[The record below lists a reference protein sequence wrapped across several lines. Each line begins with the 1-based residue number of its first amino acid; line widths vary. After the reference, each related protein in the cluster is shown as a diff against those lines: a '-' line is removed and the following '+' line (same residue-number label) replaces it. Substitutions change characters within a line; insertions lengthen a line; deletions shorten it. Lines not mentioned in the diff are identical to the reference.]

1 MKYVLVS
8 GGVISGIG
16 KASSSGLLLKTTGLK
31 VTAIKIDPYLNVDAG
46 TLGPLEHGE
55 CFVLKDGG
63 ESDLDLGNYE
73 RYLNLN
79 LTNENNITTGKI
91 YKAVIERERKGDYI
105 GRTVQVVPHITDAIQ
120 DWIQRVARIP
130 VDDSSEEPDVCI
142 IELGGTVGDI
152 ESMPFVEAL
161 TQFRYKVGKGNL
173 VNIHVSYVPIINGE
187 EKTKPTQHAIR
198 QMRSAGLIPDLIACR
213 CERALNEATTQKIA
227 RSCQVQFEQVV
238 TVRDIETIYQVPLLL
253 EEQGLLDRLR
263 EALMLDQLSLPPTLV
278 SKGSN
283 LWKVWKKTVV
293 SKPYLEPVNIAL
305 VGKYIALPDSYLSVI
320 KALEHSA
327 MRCNRKLNLVWIDAE
342 HLEDATLQSDPTTYH
357 RAWSQL
363 TIASGCVS
371 GMVKAAKWARECKV
385 PYLGIC
391 LGMQVAVI
399 EAARNI
405 CGYGDATSE
414 EFDANAEHRVVIF
427 MPEGSKEIMGGTM
440 RLGTKTTHFQPES
453 EWSKLRALYGDG
465 AVMEER
471 HRHRYEVNPDYVE
484 ELERAGL
491 NFIGKDETGK
501 RMEVVELKDHPFFVG
516 VQAHPEFTSRV
527 LAPSPTYLGFVAA
540 STGCLDQVIR
550 DIRQQKKLPNEL
562 VNGVNE
568 INLDSLSAQQLS
580 QVKKQL
586 DEELEH
592 LTSSF
597 AQLHAA
603 QSKFRECLRCVQD
616 RNKSPALRE
625 SNPILVPLTNSLY
638 VPGTLSSASHVVVD
652 IGTGFYVEKELKSA
666 ADFYENKVGE
676 LGASIKDLETI
687 VQAKTNNVRV
697 VEEVLRQKMAAGAQ
711 TPPP

>member
-16 KASSSGLLLKTTGLK
+16 KGIIASSSGLLLKTTGLK

-130 VDDSSEEPDVCI
+130 VDDSNEEPDICI

-173 VNIHVSYVPIINGE
+173 VNIHVSYVPIIHGE
-187 EKTKPTQHAIR
+187 EKTKPTQHAIK

-213 CERALNEATTQKIA
+213 CERPLDEATTQKIA
-227 RSCQVQFEQVV
+227 RSCQVEYQQVV

-253 EEQGLLDRLR
+253 EEQGLLNRLR
-263 EALMLDQLSLPPTLV
+263 EALMLDRLSIPPAIV
-278 SKGSN
+278 NKGEG
-283 LWKVWKKTVV
+283 LWKLWKKTVV
-293 SKPYLEPVNIAL
+293 TKPYLEPVTIAL

-327 MRCNRKLNLVWIDAE
+327 MRCNRKLNLCWIDAE
-342 HLEDATLQSDPTTYH
+342 HLEDATLKSDPTTYH
-357 RAWSQL
+357 KAWSQL
-363 TIASGCVS
+363 TVASGCICPGGFGGRGVA
-371 GMVKAAKWARECKV
+371 GMVKAAKWARECKI

-399 EAARNI
+399 EAAQNL
-405 CGYGDATSE
+405 CGYKDATSE

-440 RLGTKTTHFQPES
+440 RLGTKATHFQPGS
-453 EWSKLRALYGDG
+453 EWSKLRALYGG
-465 AVMEER
+465 GTVMEER
-471 HRHRYEVNPDYVE
+471 HRHRYEVNPDYID
-484 ELERAGL
+484 ELEKAGL
-491 NFIGKDETGK
+491 NFVGKDESGK
-501 RMEVVELKDHPFFVG
+501 RMEVVELQDHPFFVG

-527 LAPSPTYLGFVAA
+527 LAPSPTYLGFMAA
-540 STGCLDQVIR
+540 STGCLDNIIQEIH
-550 DIRQQKKLPNEL
+550 QQKEQINGI
-562 VNGVNE
+562 VNGAE
-568 INLDSLSAQQLS
+568 DS
-580 QVKKQL
+580 V
-586 DEELEH
+586 H
-592 LTSSF
+592 F
-597 AQLHAA
+597 
-603 QSKFRECLRCVQD
+603 
-616 RNKSPALRE
+616 
-625 SNPILVPLTNSLY
+625 
-638 VPGTLSSASHVVVD
+638 
-652 IGTGFYVEKELKSA
+652 
-666 ADFYENKVGE
+666 
-676 LGASIKDLETI
+676 
-687 VQAKTNNVRV
+687 
-697 VEEVLRQKMAAGAQ
+697 
-711 TPPP
+711 

>member
-31 VTAIKIDPYLNVDAG
+31 VTIDPYLNVDAG

-120 DWIQRVARIP
+120 EWIQRVAKIP
-130 VDDSSEEPDVCI
+130 VDDSGEEPD
-142 IELGGTVGDI
+142 GGTVGDI

-173 VNIHVSYVPIINGE
+173 VNIHVSYVPVIHGE
-187 EKTKPTQHAIR
+187 EKTKPTQHAIK
-198 QMRSAGLIPDLIACR
+198 QMRSAGLVPDLIACR
-213 CERALNEATTQKIA
+213 CERALDEVTVQKIA
-227 RSCQVQFEQVV
+227 RSCQVEFEQVV

-253 EEQGLLDRLR
+253 EEQGLLARLR
-263 EALMLDQLSLPPTLV
+263 EALLLDQLSLPPSLIH
-278 SKGSN
+278 KGSN
-283 LWKVWKKTVV
+283 LWQLWKKTVV
-293 SKPYLEPVNIAL
+293 SKPYLEPVNVAL

-327 MRCNRKLNLVWIDAE
+327 MRCDRKLNLAWIDAE

-357 RAWSQL
+357 KAWSQL
-363 TIASGCVS
+363 TIASGCIVPGGFGGRGVA
-371 GMVKAAKWARECKV
+371 GMVKAAKWARECKI

-399 EAARNI
+399 EAAQNL
-405 CGYGDATSE
+405 CGLKGATSE
-414 EFDANAEHRVVIF
+414 EFDAQAEHQVVIF

-440 RLGTKTTHFQPES
+440 RLGTKTTHFQAGS
-453 EWSKLRALYGDG
+453 EWSKLRALYGDAAG
-465 AVMEER
+465 MEER
-471 HRHRYEVNPDYVE
+471 HRHRYEVNPDHIE
-484 ELERAGL
+484 ELEKAGL
-491 NFIGKDETGK
+491 NFVGKDESGR

-527 LAPSPTYLGFVAA
+527 LAPSPTYLGFIAA
-540 STGCLDQVIR
+540 TIGCLDQVIQG
-550 DIRQQKKLPNEL
+550 IRQQKHSNKL
-562 VNGVNE
+562 VNGV
-568 INLDSLSAQQLS
+568 
-580 QVKKQL
+580 
-586 DEELEH
+586 DESVH
-592 LTSSF
+592 F
-597 AQLHAA
+597 
-603 QSKFRECLRCVQD
+603 
-616 RNKSPALRE
+616 
-625 SNPILVPLTNSLY
+625 
-638 VPGTLSSASHVVVD
+638 
-652 IGTGFYVEKELKSA
+652 
-666 ADFYENKVGE
+666 
-676 LGASIKDLETI
+676 
-687 VQAKTNNVRV
+687 
-697 VEEVLRQKMAAGAQ
+697 
-711 TPPP
+711 

>member
-16 KASSSGLLLKTTGLK
+16 KGIIASSSGLLLKTTGLK

-120 DWIQRVARIP
+120 DWIQRVAKIP
-130 VDDSSEEPDVCI
+130 VDDSGEEPDVCI

-173 VNIHVSYVPIINGE
+173 VNIHVSYVPIIHGE
-187 EKTKPTQHAIR
+187 EKTKPTQHAIK

-213 CERALNEATTQKIA
+213 CERALDEVTTQKIA
-227 RSCQVQFEQVV
+227 RSCQVEYEQVL

-253 EEQGLLDRLR
+253 EDQGLLDRLR
-263 EALMLDQLSLPPTLV
+263 EALMLDQLSLPHTMV
-278 SKGSN
+278 NKGAN
-283 LWKVWKKTVV
+283 LWQLWKKTVV

-327 MRCNRKLNLVWIDAE
+327 MRCNRKLNLAWIDAE

-357 RAWSQL
+357 KAWSQL
-363 TIASGCVS
+363 TVASGCICPGGFGGRGVP
-371 GMVKAAKWARECKV
+371 GMVKAAKWARECKI

-399 EAARNI
+399 EAAQNL
-405 CGYGDATSE
+405 CGYKDAASE
-414 EFDANAEHRVVIF
+414 EFDLNSEHRVVIF

-440 RLGTKTTHFQPES
+440 RLGTKTTYFQAGS
-453 EWSKLRALYGDG
+453 EWSKLRALYGD
-465 AVMEER
+465 VSTMEER
-471 HRHRYEVNPDYVE
+471 HRHRYEVNPDYVD
-484 ELERAGL
+484 ELEKAGL

-501 RMEVVELKDHPFFVG
+501 RMEAVELKDHPFFVG

-540 STGCLDQVIR
+540 TIGCLDQVIQE
-550 DIRQQKKLPNEL
+550 IRQQKKHADKL
-562 VNGVNE
+562 VNGV
-568 INLDSLSAQQLS
+568 
-580 QVKKQL
+580 
-586 DEELEH
+586 DESVH
-592 LTSSF
+592 F
-597 AQLHAA
+597 
-603 QSKFRECLRCVQD
+603 
-616 RNKSPALRE
+616 
-625 SNPILVPLTNSLY
+625 
-638 VPGTLSSASHVVVD
+638 
-652 IGTGFYVEKELKSA
+652 
-666 ADFYENKVGE
+666 
-676 LGASIKDLETI
+676 
-687 VQAKTNNVRV
+687 
-697 VEEVLRQKMAAGAQ
+697 
-711 TPPP
+711 